1 MRILQSFRYALG
13 SKPAFDQLPARIDAF
28 LEHHALTHRAFHYC
42 FQDYDHTEMFRPVV
56 SGEKCRRCGAPSH
69 ACDRCRGE
77 AERYLRRGPVC
88 QRAAAEHPFLGSVY
102 TQRTSNAVVE
112 SLRNFDD
119 DTNDAK
125 AAVYGILT
133 KIYRRY
139 GFAEARLIYR
149 DIDFFS
155 RKIPSTPPV
164 FEIPVQDH
172 PGSSITILRGGYPA
186 GNAVILTVASD
197 DPADVPDARV
207 YAEDLKQHLGCKSYL
222 SATEVM
228 MTEEEQTFYEDR
240 NRKAAAPLRKAA
252 AYFDTRLPE
261 RPEAD
266 GVPSNAGVA
275 ARLKKL
281 AARFGYAYKGYSH
294 YIYFLEKKLPDGHYV
309 CLEFVSNPRCP
320 GADPFITLRGLGFD
334 HPVWKS
340 HFHPRSAKDAGEYLT
355 TLFEALA
362 EAENAL
368 FPAILE
374 PYPPTPDWFTP
385 VH

>member
-1 MRILQSFRYALG
+1 MRILQTFRYALG
-13 SKPAFDQLPARIDAF
+13 SKPAFDQLPAIIDAF
-28 LEHHALTHRAFHYC
+28 LERHALTHRAFHYC

-88 QRAAAEHPFLGSVY
+88 QRAAAEHPFLGPVY
-102 TQRTSNAVVE
+102 TQRTPNAVVE

-119 DTNDAK
+119 DTNGSK
-125 AAVYGILT
+125 EAVYGILT
-133 KIYRRY
+133 RIYRRY

-149 DIDFFS
+149 DIDFFA
-155 RKIPSTPPV
+155 
-164 FEIPVQDH
+164 QDH

-197 DPADVPDARV
+197 DPADVPDASV
-207 YAEDLKQHLGCKSYL
+207 YVEDLKQHLDCKRCL

-228 MTEEEQTFYEDR
+228 MTEEEKAFYDDL

-252 AYFDTRLPE
+252 AYFNAWLPE

-266 GVPSNAGVA
+266 GDPSNVGVA

-281 AARFGYAYKGYSH
+281 AARFGYTYKGCH
-294 YIYFLEKKLPDGHYV
+294 YFIYFLEKRLPDGHYV

-334 HPVWKS
+334 HPVWRS
-340 HFHPRSAKDAGEYLT
+340 HFHPRSAKDAGEFLT
-355 TLFEALA
+355 TLFEALE
-362 EAENAL
+362 EAENTL
-368 FPAILE
+368 FPVILE